1 MTTMVETMEEGSA
14 AVERFV
20 SDERGFNSDTE
31 DKVVSRMRSPTDA
44 LMQLRR
50 EGTGRF
56 DLAVDDANLL
66 NLEASDDGTITM
78 APTMR
83 LADTSASGASL
94 AADLDKRGFIPV
106 DPSAVNQ
113 LCSLM
118 GIAGGWKTYQKR
130 SRPAQSFMRDVRDT
144 FGGKSGATK
153 FVVRTTGDGFGNHRV
168 EAFFDANAER
178 PDSGR
183 VVGGIFRAILEKYGD
198 VIRGVEMIRQ
208 VNTGVGSMRIL
219 FGDPVLRERTSDPM
233 KRIYPMM
240 DLFMSDRGNVTPE
253 ASLGLWRLWCLNGCT
268 SKDFALARLRMDSEG
283 GMDAFIEGAGKLV
296 NAAIPFAHA
305 IATRLDGLQDRPLAK
320 SAKDT
325 IDLIEARGHISK
337 GFAEDLD
344 RYRTMG
350 REGEVETEWGMFNLF
365 TDAARMRGSVASRR
379 GVENKGL
386 QFALADGG
394 FSGVAD
400 SGFNRSQFARQMKGI
415 WEDAGLEIPTKA
427 QARLN

>member
-1 MTTMVETMEEGSA
+1 MTTMVQTTEEGSA
-14 AVERFV
+14 LVERFA
-20 SDERGFNSDTE
+20 SDERGFNHDTE
-31 DKVVSRMRSPTDA
+31 DKVVSRMRSPVDA
-44 LMQLRR
+44 LNQLRR

-56 DLAVDDANLL
+56 DLAVDDANILGI
-66 NLEASDDGTITM
+66 EATDDGTVSI
-78 APTMR
+78 APTMK
-83 LADTSASGASL
+83 LADESESGASL
-94 AADLDKRGFIPV
+94 AGDLNKRGFIPV
-106 DPSAVNQ
+106 DEGAVNQ

-118 GIAGGWKTYQKR
+118 GISGGWKTYQKR
-130 SRPAQSFMRDVRDT
+130 ARPAQSFMRDVRDT
-144 FGGKSGATK
+144 FGGKTGETK

-168 EAFFDANAER
+168 EAFFDSKAER

-198 VIRGVEMIRQ
+198 VIRGVEMVRQ

-240 DLFMSDRGNVTPE
+240 DLLMSDRGNVTPE

-268 SKDFALARLRMDSEG
+268 SKDFALARLRMDSDG
-283 GMDAFIEGAGKLV
+283 GMDAFIEGAGRLV
-296 NAAIPFAHA
+296 QAAIPFAHS
-305 IATRLDGLQDRPLAK
+305 IATRLDGLQDRPLEL

-325 IDLIEARGHISK
+325 INLIEARGHISG
-337 GFAEDLD
+337 GFAEDLH
-344 RYRTMG
+344 RYAEQG
-350 REGEVETEWGMFNLF
+350 REGDVETEWGMFNLF

-379 GVENKGL
+379 GAENKGL

-400 SGFNRSQFARQMKGI
+400 RGFNRSQFSRQMKGI
-415 WEDAGLEIPTKA
+415 WEDAGLEVPSK
-427 QARLN
+427 ARLN